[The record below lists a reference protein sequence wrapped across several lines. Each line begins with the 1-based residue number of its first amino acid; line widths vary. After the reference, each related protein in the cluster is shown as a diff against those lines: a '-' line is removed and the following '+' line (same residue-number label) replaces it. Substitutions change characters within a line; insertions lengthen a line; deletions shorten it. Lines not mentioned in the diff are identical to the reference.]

1 MRTRTA
7 VSAAAAT
14 ACILVIGWQ
23 FGLQSS
29 GAAATPSTIDSDAAG
44 RMSPAFVD
52 LSDGPGRG
60 RGGPGRDGRDGDG
73 PDAGA
78 AAAQTQA
85 QAQAQA
91 QTQAPF
97 TAAAAMDGTY
107 VGPPVP
113 YPRGSVSVAITVADG
128 VITDVNTVI
137 TSQNPVSQNFNQRA
151 ETLLD
156 NAVLSEQS
164 SYITMISGSTY
175 TSQAYTASLQ
185 AALDE
190 ATP

>member
-7 VSAAAAT
+7 AWAAAAT
-14 ACILVIGWQ
+14 AGILIIGWQ
-23 FGLQSS
+23 AGIQSS
-29 GAAATPSTIDSDAAG
+29 GAAATTSTVDNDPDG
-44 RMSPAFVD
+44 RMSAAFVD

-60 RGGPGRDGRDGDG
+60 RGGPDRGG
-73 PDAGA
+73 PDRGRPD
-78 AAAQTQA
+78 A
-85 QAQAQA
+85 QAAIAQA
-91 QTQAPF
+91 PV
-97 TAAAAMDGTY
+97 TAATASDGTY

-128 VITDVNTVI
+128 VITDVDTVI
-137 TSQNPVSQNFNQRA
+137 ASQNPVSQNINQRA
-151 ETLLD
+151 EALLD
-156 NAVLSEQS
+156 NAVLTEQS
-164 SYITMISGSTY
+164 SDITMISGSTY